1 MAHHLLIYHAVIGP
15 YYILAISA
23 GPLLFW
29 WIFGRRFCEYSAVI
43 LANIRP
49 PFWRIFGR
57 RFWQILPLIFSILFG
72 PIGVIICPL
81 FGLFWWAFLLGYFVS
96 YHLLW
101 RCSFHLL
108 WRCSCHLLWRCSF
121 IYCGAVQYPL
131 ALFINCVILCIY

>member
-81 FGLFWWAFLLGYFVS
+81 FGLFWWAFFVGLFCVLS
-96 YHLLW
+96 FIVALFFSFIVALFL
-101 RCSFHLL
+101 SFIVALFFHLL
-108 WRCSCHLLWRCSF
+108 WRCSISSGF
-121 IYCGAVQYPL
+121 IY
-131 ALFINCVILCIY
+131 